1 MQFIKACLIKILS
14 VTPFTKALAVSLLK
28 VLRKVYYVLGFR
40 SRYKTNEKTILFEAF
55 MGRQMSCS
63 PKALYREMISNTEY
77 TDFVKVWAFKNPK
90 EYADVL
96 VDEKTVLVKYR
107 SAEYYKYCAKAK
119 YWINNFRMPEEIVP
133 KKEQV
138 YVQCWH
144 GTPLKRLGYDIK
156 EYNMA
161 QNSTKSQRKTYA
173 EDAKRYTYVLSPS
186 DFYTEKFTSAFNL
199 KALGKED
206 VFIQKGYPRNDFL
219 YTLTE
224 NIIIELKD
232 KLGIPEGKKII
243 LYAPTWRDNQHEAGV
258 GYTYNL
264 GVDFDNLYQE
274 LGEEYVILF
283 RAHYLVSNGFDFD
296 KYNGF
301 VMDVCNYDDI
311 NHLYAVSDM
320 LITDYSSVFFDYAN
334 LKRPMLFYMYDMAEY
349 KEDIR
354 GFYIDLE
361 ELPGPIIEKEEEL
374 IPLIKQMTTETFV
387 YDKKYQV
394 FNQTYNPYNRP
405 CSKEVLQAII
415 GE

>member
-1 MQFIKACLIKILS
+1 MQSVKACLIKILS
-14 VTPFTKALAVSLLK
+14 ATPFTKSVAVSLLK
-28 VLRKVYYVLGFR
+28 AVRKVYYVLGFR
-40 SRYKTNEKTILFEAF
+40 SRYKTDEKMILFEAF

-63 PKALYREMISNTEY
+63 PKALYREMLSNEKY
-77 TDFVKVWAFKNPK
+77 ADFIKVWAFKNPK
-90 EYADVL
+90 DYEGLL

-107 SAEYYKYCAKAK
+107 SREYYKYCARAK
-119 YWINNFRMPEEIVP
+119 YWINNFRMPEEIIP

-161 QNSTKSQRKTYA
+161 QNSTESQRKTYS

-186 DFYTEKFTSAFNL
+186 DFYTEKFTSAFHL
-199 KALGKED
+199 KALGKEH

-219 YTLTE
+219 YTLTDE
-224 NIIIELKD
+224 IIAELK
-232 KLGIPEGKKII
+232 KSLLIPEGKKVI
-243 LYAPTWRDNQHEAGV
+243 LYAPTWRDNQHEPGV

-264 GVDFDNLYQE
+264 GIDFDKLYQE
-274 LGEEYVILF
+274 LSNEYIILF

-296 KYNGF
+296 KYQGF
-301 VMDVCNYDDI
+301 VMDVCQYDDI
-311 NHLYAVSDM
+311 NHLYAVSDL

-334 LKRPMLFYMYDMAEY
+334 LKRPMIFYMYDKAEY
-349 KEDIR
+349 QDTIR

-374 IPLIKQMTTETFV
+374 LPLIKQMSTEPFV
-387 YDKKYQV
+387 YDECYKK
-394 FNQTYNPYNRP
+394 FNETYNPYNRS
-405 CSKEVLQAII
+405 CSKEVLEAII

>member
-1 MQFIKACLIKILS
+1 MRSVKACLIKILS
-14 VTPFTKALAVSLLK
+14 ATPFTKAVAVAMLK
-28 VLRKVYYVLGFR
+28 ALRKVYYVLGFR
-40 SRYKTNEKTILFEAF
+40 SRYKTNEKIIFFEAF

-63 PKALYREMISNTEY
+63 PKALYREMLSNEQY
-77 TDFVKVWAFKNPK
+77 SDFIKVWAFKNPK
-90 EYADVL
+90 DYEEL
-96 VDEKTVLVKYR
+96 IEDEKTILVKYR
-107 SAEYYKYCAKAK
+107 SSEYYKYCAKAK
-119 YWINNFRMPEEIVP
+119 YWINNFRMPEEIIP
-133 KKEQV
+133 KKNQV

-161 QNSTKSQRKTYA
+161 QNSTESQRKTYS

-186 DFYTEKFTSAFNL
+186 DFYTEKFTSAFHL
-199 KALGKED
+199 KALGKEH

-219 YTLTE
+219 YTLTDE
-224 NIIIELKD
+224 GIAELKISL
-232 KLGIPEGKKII
+232 KIPEGKKVI
-243 LYAPTWRDNQHEAGV
+243 LYAPTWRDNQHEPGV

-264 GVDFDNLYQE
+264 GINFDKLYHE
-274 LGEEYVILF
+274 LSEEYVILF

-296 KYNGF
+296 KYHGF
-301 VMDVCNYDDI
+301 VMDVCQYDDI
-311 NHLYAVSDM
+311 NHLYAVSDL

-334 LKRPMLFYMYDMAEY
+334 LKRPMLFYMYDKVEY
-349 KEDIR
+349 KDTIR

-374 IPLIKQMTTETFV
+374 IPWIKQVTTEPFV
-387 YDKKYQV
+387 YSEKYQI

-405 CSKEVLQAII
+405 CSKEVLEAII